1 MNGKMSSNKHLPGLE
16 GRIPEGSMPR
26 CIDKDD
32 LVTLDLERERRLL
45 INNGLLWVTIQNDRR
60 DYLLDGNKEMPLPV
74 KKRIIVEAEEPT
86 CFQID

>member
-1 MNGKMSSNKHLPGLE
+1 MKGDS
-16 GRIPEGSMPR
+16 IPR

-32 LVTLDLERERRLL
+32 LITLDLERERRLL
-45 INNGLLWVTIQNDRR
+45 INNGLLWVTIQNDSR

-74 KKRIIVEAEEPT
+74 KKKIIVEAEEPT